1 MFPKRGAKETI
12 FFHKQLFGISRLSR
26 GVRALKLDPRFIQQL
41 NDKIDIE
48 QVVSAHVSLK
58 RRGKTLVG
66 LCPFHNEKTPSF
78 TVYPESN
85 SFYCYGCGAG
95 GDIISFVRRMDNLD
109 YIEAVKAVAQMAGV
123 PMPEDGYDDTLS
135 KKRMRLLSA
144 NREAARFFN
153 DCLMNPA
160 NRKALDYFLNRGLSI
175 NTIRRFGLG
184 YAPDGWH
191 ELINHMRSLG
201 FSEEELVLANLARR
215 SEKDGKTNCYD
226 NFRNRVMFPIIDL
239 RGNVIAFGGRVMDD
253 SKPKYI
259 NTSDTLVYKKS
270 NGVFAL
276 NFAKNANDN
285 KLILV
290 EGYMDVIALHQAGF
304 TNAIACLGTAFTNE
318 QANLLSRYA
327 DEILICYD
335 NDGAGRTATARA
347 LEVLG
352 RTGLKLRVV
361 QMRGGKDADEIIR
374 VHGKERFADLLKEA
388 ANKTEYKLLEERK
401 KFDIDTD
408 DGKLRF
414 LTSAAQIL
422 AGCGSIE
429 QDIYATR
436 LANELGVGVESIKAQ
451 IKTAGMQFKRLEK
464 AKARQKADEML
475 EKSFE
480 DKNNPERSKNIRAAR
495 AEETLIASFMR
506 NPDFY
511 YKLKDKISPQ
521 NFVTSFNR
529 RVMECL
535 IRILESGSEP
545 ELSEFSSEFTPE
557 EMDSVTRIFHLSEN
571 LGNTLKEC
579 EDCIGVLTEKSAAK
593 ITDASAMSDEEFL
606 KLFKKK

>member
-1 MFPKRGAKETI
+1 M
-12 FFHKQLFGISRLSR
+12 
-26 GVRALKLDPRFIQQL
+26 RALKLDPRFIQQL

-123 PMPEDGYDDTLS
+123 PMPEDGYDDTFS

-401 KFDIDTD
+401 KFDINTD

-451 IKTAGMQFKRLEK
+451 IKTAGMQLKRLEK

-535 IRILESGSEP
+535 TRILESGSEP

>member
-1 MFPKRGAKETI
+1 M
-12 FFHKQLFGISRLSR
+12 
-26 GVRALKLDPRFIQQL
+26 RALKLDPRFIQQL

-401 KFDIDTD
+401 KFDLDTD

-451 IKTAGMQFKRLEK
+451 IKTAGMQLKRLEK